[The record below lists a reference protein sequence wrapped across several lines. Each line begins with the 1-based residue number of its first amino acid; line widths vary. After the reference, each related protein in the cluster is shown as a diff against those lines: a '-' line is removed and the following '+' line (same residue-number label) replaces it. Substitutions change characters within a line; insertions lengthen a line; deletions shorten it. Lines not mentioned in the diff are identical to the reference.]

1 MFRRGRLMLP
11 STTEGRVLFYGYIAV
26 QVIVFALA
34 AVALARRPGEWE
46 RIAMYPMVA
55 AMPLSMPLVHAAEGL
70 GLIESGMGNLRFL
83 ALVAVADVF
92 LLRWIVCW
100 YECVLMDTPA
110 GAPR

>member
-1 MFRRGRLMLP
+1 MFRRGKLMLP
-11 STTEGRVLFYGYIAV
+11 CTTEGRVLFYGYIAV
-26 QVIVFALA
+26 QVIVFAFA
-34 AVALARRPGEWE
+34 AVALAERPGEWE
-46 RIAMYPMVA
+46 RVAMYPMVA

-70 GLIESGMGNLRFL
+70 GLLESGMGTLRFL

>member
-11 STTEGRVLFYGYIAV
+11 STTEGRGLFYGYIAV
-26 QVIVFALA
+26 QVVVFALA

-83 ALVAVADVF
+83 MLVAVADVF
-92 LLRWIVCW
+92 LLRWIICW
-100 YECVLMDTPA
+100 YECVLMDKPA

>member
-1 MFRRGRLMLP
+1 MFRRGKLMLP
-11 STTEGRVLFYGYIAV
+11 GTTEGRVLFYGYIAM
-26 QVIVFALA
+26 QLIVFTLA
-34 AVALARRPGEWE
+34 ALALARRPGEWE

-110 GAPR
+110 GASR